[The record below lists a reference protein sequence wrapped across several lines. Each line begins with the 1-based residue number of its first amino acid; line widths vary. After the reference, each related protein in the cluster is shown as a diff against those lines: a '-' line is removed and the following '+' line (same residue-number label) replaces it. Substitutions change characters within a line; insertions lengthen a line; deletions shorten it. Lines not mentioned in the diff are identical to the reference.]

1 MDQAWTYYDLD
12 RNYVIWFLEDTA
24 TVFQKLSIK
33 PVNRS
38 FPVIS
43 VATDGISNMLNKII
57 EEGNITF
64 DINDANIKFCYQ
76 KGWIHRVALDGGDDI
91 AVLLSRLH
99 EK

>member
-1 MDQAWTYYDLD
+1 MALTEDH
-12 RNYVIWFLEDTA
+12 VIWFLEDTA
-24 TVFQKLSIK
+24 TAFQKLSIK
-33 PVNRS
+33 PVSRP

-43 VATDGISNMLNKII
+43 VATNGISNMLNKIT

-91 AVLLSRLH
+91 AVLPSRLH